1 MKHNKNNNIFRRHAD
16 RESKI
21 SELIEVHETLL
32 FSLQNFSFVIN
43 LQKSQLALVNEIEF
57 LGLIINSWLMTL
69 ALPQDKVL
77 DIQNK
82 CAQ

>member
-21 SELIEVHETLL
+21 SELIEVDETLL

>member
-21 SELIEVHETLL
+21 SELIKVHETLL